1 MRRRYKNKVLGIH
14 RVLHRFFPAGNYTF
28 TPPIDVTKIDVFCVG
43 GGGAG
48 VDATFKVSDG
58 RGGGGGY
65 TKAFR
70 GTGHPTPGTWV
81 YDSDGYS
88 GRDGN
93 AISVKRGEE
102 IEIIVGKGG
111 IGSDAPGG
119 FSQFKNS
126 TYRADGSADGNGGSG
141 GTYNGVG
148 GSDGGTVE
156 TAWYGT
162 GQGHTTRDFGEAT
175 GGRNAA
181 GGGTSITAAVSD
193 YSEGSG
199 FNSTYPGYRGGGGY
213 GGGGA
218 AGADNT
224 YGRTA
229 GNGGDGTVLLRYYTN
244 FPPEGYIDE
253 QTEIRN

>member
-1 MRRRYKNKVLGIH
+1 MRRRYNNMGGEWQLIQQ
-14 RVLHRFFPAGNYTF
+14 RFYPSGTYYWTV
-28 TPPIDVTKIDVFCVG
+28 PRGVTSVDVFLVG

-48 VDATFKVSDG
+48 VDGTLSASIG

-141 GTYNGVG
+141 GTYAGMG
-148 GSDGGTVE
+148 GSDGGTVV

-181 GGGTSITAAVSD
+181 GGGTITAAAVSD

-199 FNSTYPGYRGGGGY
+199 FDSAYSGYKGGGGY

-218 AGADNT
+218 GGSRYNNP
-224 YGRTA
+224 TA
-229 GNGGDGTVLLRYYTN
+229 GNGGDGTVLIRYYTK
-244 FPPEGYIDE
+244 FPPE
-253 QTEIRN
+253 